1 MAWNKTIILANKVL
15 QTITIIEKGLIIV
28 NISVVN
34 IEKDWLAF

>member
-1 MAWNKTIILANKVL
+1 MAWNKTIILANKVI